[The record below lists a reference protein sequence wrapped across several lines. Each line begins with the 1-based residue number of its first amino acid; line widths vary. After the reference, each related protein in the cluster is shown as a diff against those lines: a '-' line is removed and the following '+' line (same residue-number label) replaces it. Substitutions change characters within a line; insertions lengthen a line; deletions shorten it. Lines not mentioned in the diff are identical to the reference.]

1 MRRNVCK
8 LILSAVAALLS
19 LSCVKEVE
27 PDYGGRDCIRV
38 LMDPSGIGD
47 GGYNDLI
54 YSGAV
59 KIWSEY
65 SETIPLSIATPDDLQ
80 QAREIVLQWLREI
93 EVEEEGI
100 HLIVFASSV
109 YESLCLEIA
118 QTVNPEAVN
127 LLLFESDYSGTLP
140 VHCFSTCL
148 YGASYVTGALAR
160 EAGVRSPAIIMA
172 NGFDG
177 GIAESADGF
186 SNGFAEDSL
195 QRIYLSGQKGGGYDL
210 SFEAYSACGSLVQSH
225 DFILPLAGGSNSGVY
240 RFLRENPKGV
250 YAAGMD
256 SDKSLEC
263 SAVMMSVIKRMDL
276 LVADVLRGWIERGS
290 LPEGEVYGLRSG
302 YVQCVLSPNY
312 EEWLAPYFGNCL
324 NEGMLQEDEYLS
336 VH

>member
-1 MRRNVCK
+1 MRRNACK
-8 LILSAVAALLS
+8 LILSAVVALLS
-19 LSCVKEVE
+19 LSCVRDVE

-54 YSGAV
+54 YQGAV
-59 KIWSEY
+59 EIWSKY
-65 SETIPLSIATPDDLQ
+65 SDKFPVSIATPDDLE
-80 QAREIVLQWLREI
+80 QAREIVLQWIREI
-93 EVEEEGI
+93 DGEEGGV
-100 HLIVFASSV
+100 HLIVFASSI

-118 QTVNPEAVN
+118 QMVNPQSVN
-127 LLLFESDYSGTLP
+127 LLLFESNYSGELP
-140 VHCFSTCL
+140 VHCFSNFL
-148 YGASYVTGALAR
+148 YGASYVAGALAR
-160 EAGVRSPAIIMA
+160 EAGVLSPALIMA
-172 NGFDG
+172 NGFDE

-186 SNGFAEDSL
+186 SKGFAADSL
-195 QRIYLSGQKGGGYDL
+195 QRIYLSGQKGGGYDI
-210 SFEAYSACGSLVQSH
+210 SFEAYAACGSLVQSH
-225 DFILPLAGGSNSGVY
+225 DFLFPLAGGSNSGVY

-250 YAAGMD
+250 YTAGMD

-263 SAVMMSVIKRMDL
+263 SAVMMNVIKRMDL
-276 LVADVLRGWIERGS
+276 LVADVLRGWIEKGS